1 MRSTG
6 GWPCPP
12 ALTMPISTSKGL
24 ELNIGFGLKQIC
36 TGKDICSLLKICVHH
51 VAIIWKKLFKPKD
64 ARERLWATDWYKTSS
79 QLRSLRGFTTV
90 VLLFIR
96 EIGVFTATACGFFGK
111 KITHQDS
118 VFLHVSLCLT
128 AILASFGQ
136 APSSSTKNYRLKL
149 SSDTPVRFL
158 QPAWFTS

>member
-1 MRSTG
+1 MCASCCNYMEEAAQAER
-6 GWPCPP
+6 CKRK
-12 ALTMPISTSKGL
+12 ALGHWL
-24 ELNIGFGLKQIC
+24 VQNIFTVEI
-36 TGKDICSLLKICVHH
+36 
-51 VAIIWKKLFKPKD
+51 A
-64 ARERLWATDWYKTSS
+64 ERLHHS
-79 QLRSLRGFTTV
+79 G
-90 VLLFIR
+90 LLFIR
-96 EIGVFTATACGFFGK
+96 EIGVFTATACGFFGT

-158 QPAWFTS
+158 QPAWFTSWIPKSRESLEEVRPAWLCIAQTHHFWGDPIEFVL